1 MKPTCAQPN
10 KSGETSCGPSEEGLS
25 VTFFLL
31 CCTTCGI
38 LVSRP
43 GIEPRLWAVK
53 ARSPN
58 HWTVGEFH
66 FFFLNLLRDAA
77 EAAGDPGQTEAVSSH
92 VGLPGAGFHSQTRAG
107 NFRSRL
113 FSEGSVL
120 VSFMPVPGARG
131 QRSRLAGEP
140 PPWVQHVEPQQAP

>member
-1 MKPTCAQPN
+1 MPSQTSLVKPAVAPPR
-10 KSGETSCGPSEEGLS
+10 KGFPLLL
-25 VTFFLL
+25 FWL
-31 CCTTCGI
+31 CCTACGI

-58 HWTVGEFH
+58 HWTVGEFP
-66 FFFLNLLRDAA
+66 FFKKNLPRDAA
-77 EAAGDPGQTEAVSSH
+77 KAAGDPGQTEAVSGH
-92 VGLPGAGFHSQTRAG
+92 AGLPGAGFHSQARAG
-107 NFRSRL
+107 SFRSSL

-120 VSFMPVPGARG
+120 VSFIPVPGARG